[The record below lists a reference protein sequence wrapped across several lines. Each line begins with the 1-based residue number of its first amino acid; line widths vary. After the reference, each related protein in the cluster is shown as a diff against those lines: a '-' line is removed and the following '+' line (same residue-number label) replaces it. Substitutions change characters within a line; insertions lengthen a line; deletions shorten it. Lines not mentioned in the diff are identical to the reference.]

1 MLLRTCALVIAA
13 GVALFSVLASVSRS
27 YVIGGDS
34 RIVRA
39 DARFN
44 QLISPLAQL
53 EQFEP
58 RFHILGEAGSNGIIG
73 LDNA

>member
-1 MLLRTCALVIAA
+1 MKSLT
-13 GVALFSVLASVSRS
+13 
-27 YVIGGDS
+27 
-34 RIVRA
+34 
-39 DARFN
+39 
-44 QLISPLAQL
+44 QL

>member
-1 MLLRTCALVIAA
+1 MTDIMLKI
-13 GVALFSVLASVSRS
+13 VACSAFSRGDTMAESPHIVLT
-27 YVIGGDS
+27 
-34 RIVRA
+34 
-39 DARFN
+39 
-44 QLISPLAQL
+44 QL

>member
-1 MLLRTCALVIAA
+1 MFKLGTPEAP
-13 GVALFSVLASVSRS
+13 SVSGSGQASTQGALAVRS
-27 YVIGGDS
+27 QRGGS
-34 RIVRA
+34 AGSGVRRLNRA
-39 DARFN
+39 
-44 QLISPLAQL
+44 LTQL